1 VNGMDKEGSEREDEV
16 EDGWYFCRILLFCN
30 SCLGARRKLSFIW
43 NTLFII
49 LPYILPPYN
58 WKKKKK
64 FLFFFSSCRKCVF
77 RKGGGEMGE
86 KKKTQSQPR
95 QRAPSSS
102 CVPSL
107 LVSGLFFFP
116 SIHPPFLS
124 VISSLSHPTLSLYFH
139 LLT

>member
-58 WKKKKK
+58 WKKEKV
-64 FLFFFSSCRKCVF
+64 FIFIFFS
-77 RKGGGEMGE
+77 
-86 KKKTQSQPR
+86 
-95 QRAPSSS
+95 
-102 CVPSL
+102 
-107 LVSGLFFFP
+107 
-116 SIHPPFLS
+116 FL
-124 VISSLSHPTLSLYFH
+124 
-139 LLT
+139 